1 MGICDIFVGSRR
13 LRGGLKGSVIPVS
26 LSYLVLIYL
35 CIMLGPIFL
44 AWVFYEWRKQR
55 RDRAAFRHVLRCT
68 LCGFEFEDKTSA
80 LLPRC
85 PRCGSLNERSRPS
98 RL

>member
-1 MGICDIFVGSRR
+1 M
-13 LRGGLKGSVIPVS
+13 IPVS

-35 CIMLGPIFL
+35 LIMLGPIFC
-44 AWVFYEWRKQR
+44 AWLFSEWRRQR
-55 RDRAAFRHVLRCT
+55 RERAAFRHVIRCT
-68 LCGFEFEDKTSA
+68 LCAFEFEDKTST

-85 PRCGSLNERSRPS
+85 PLCGGLNERYKLS

>member
-1 MGICDIFVGSRR
+1 MIQ
-13 LRGGLKGSVIPVS
+13 VS

-35 CIMLGPIFL
+35 VIMLGPIFC
-44 AWVFYEWRKQR
+44 AWLFNEWVRQR
-55 RDRAAFRHVLRCT
+55 REKAAFRHVMRCT
-68 LCGFEFEDKTSA
+68 LCAFEFEDKTSS

-85 PRCGSLNERSRPS
+85 PRCGSLNERFKLS

>member
-1 MGICDIFVGSRR
+1 MIS
-13 LRGGLKGSVIPVS
+13 VS

-35 CIMLGPIFL
+35 LIMLGPIFG
-44 AWVFYEWRKQR
+44 AWFFSEWRRQR
-55 RDRAAFRHVLRCT
+55 RERAAFRHVMRCA
-68 LCGFEFEDKTSA
+68 LCAYEFEDKTTT

-85 PRCGSLNERSRPS
+85 PNCGSLNERYKLS

>member
-1 MGICDIFVGSRR
+1 MI
-13 LRGGLKGSVIPVS
+13 SVT

-35 CIMLGPIFL
+35 VIMLGPIL
-44 AWVFYEWRKQR
+44 CAWLFTEWRRQR
-55 RDRAAFRHVLRCT
+55 RERAAFRHVMRCT
-68 LCGFEFEDKTSA
+68 LCAFEFEDDTST

-85 PRCGSLNERSRPS
+85 PRCGSLNERYKLS

>member
-1 MGICDIFVGSRR
+1 M
-13 LRGGLKGSVIPVS
+13 IPVS

-35 CIMLGPIFL
+35 VIMLGPIFGSWL
-44 AWVFYEWRKQR
+44 VNEWRRYR
-55 RDRAAFRHVLRCT
+55 REKAAFRHIMRCS
-68 LCGFEFEDKTSA
+68 LCAFEFEDKTSS

-85 PRCGSLNERSRPS
+85 PNCGILNERYRLS